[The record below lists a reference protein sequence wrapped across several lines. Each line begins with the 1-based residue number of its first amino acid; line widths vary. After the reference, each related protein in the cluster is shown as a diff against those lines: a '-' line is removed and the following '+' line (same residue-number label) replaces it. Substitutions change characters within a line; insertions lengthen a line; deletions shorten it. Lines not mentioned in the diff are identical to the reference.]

1 MASKPTHSPPHS
13 PDHATT
19 PTPFTTTTKSK
30 TVTFDQLSPPTSP
43 SSPNPSAAHDP
54 MNEQSPLLSP
64 TQDDDNGLKRIPS
77 PLSDDDWNPEAG
89 EDTKSSWYLL
99 LLTLGGLGL
108 QIAWSVELSYGSP
121 YLISLGLSKSLLAL
135 VWIAGPLSGTLVQ
148 PYVGL
153 KSDNCRSRWGKR
165 RPFIIGGAAATIV
178 SLFLLAWARELVGGL
193 LGIFGVARD
202 ASATQTLTILFAV
215 LMVYVLDFA
224 INVIQAA
231 IRAFVVDCA
240 PTHQQEAANAWI
252 MRTSGT
258 GNILGYLSG
267 FVNLPKYFPF
277 LGDSQMK
284 VLCAIACLVLA
295 VTVTISCT
303 TISERDP
310 RSEGVPDS
318 HGGLLGFFKNLFRSI
333 KRLPPQIS
341 KVCQVQLA
349 AWIGWFPFLFY
360 ATTYIGEIYTEPY
373 FEANPHMSDADINQV
388 WEEGTRM
395 GTLALFIFALTT
407 FACSIILPLLVAP
420 TYKAPSSGAQTP
432 STPLTPST
440 PRSSSIAS
448 SSYFPLPSG
457 STSHKRASTSG
468 FASHFRRLPELLD
481 ALQIQSLTLRRAWLF
496 SHIMFTVL
504 MWSTLLVRSTAGA
517 TLIVALVG
525 VPWAVA
531 NWAPFSLI
539 SSEISKRDAIRRG
552 LIRPDDDDDD
562 TSLSG
567 PSSSSASIA
576 TSASRDANLLASG
589 EDAHDGADQAGVVLG
604 IHNVAIAA
612 PQVVATLVSSTIFR
626 FLQKPRGSPGDAS
639 VAWVLRFGGLCALV
653 AAWLTTRVAE
663 ERRRGGGVVLG
674 KGRGRGRRARAR
686 AKGKCVD
693 RRTAGGGGGGGG
705 GSSSEARSE
714 DAS

>member
-1 MASKPTHSPPHS
+1 MLISCPVYRLPGLWSFPTARSVLRCHLSLRHLTPP
-13 PDHATT
+13 
-19 PTPFTTTTKSK
+19 
-30 TVTFDQLSPPTSP
+30 Q
-43 SSPNPSAAHDP
+43 
-54 MNEQSPLLSP
+54 
-64 TQDDDNGLKRIPS
+64 
-77 PLSDDDWNPEAG
+77 
-89 EDTKSSWYLL
+89 
-99 LLTLGGLGL
+99 
-108 QIAWSVELSYGSP
+108 P

-153 KSDNCRSRWGKR
+153 RSDNCRSRWGKR
-165 RPFIIGGAAATIV
+165 RPFIIGGTAATIV

-193 LGIFGVARD
+193 LSIFGVARD
-202 ASATQTLTILFAV
+202 ASATHTMTILFAV

-267 FVNLPKYFPF
+267 FVNLPRYFPF

-295 VTVTISCT
+295 ITVTISCS

-310 RSEGVPDS
+310 RSEGIPDS

-448 SSYFPLPSG
+448 SSYFQLPSS
-457 STSHKRASTSG
+457 STSHKRRSTSR

-496 SHIMFTVL
+496 SHIMFAVL
-504 MWSTLLVRSTAGA
+504 MWSTLLVRSTVGA
-517 TLIVALVG
+517 TFIIALVG

-552 LIRPDDDDDD
+552 LIRPDDEDE
-562 TSLSG
+562 SSFSG
-567 PSSSSASIA
+567 PSSSASSTTTA
-576 TSASRDANLLASG
+576 AVNNRDANLLASG
-589 EDAHDGADQAGVVLG
+589 EDAHEGADQAGVVLG

-639 VAWVLRFGGLCALV
+639 VAWVLRFGGVCALV
-653 AAWLTTRVAE
+653 AAWLTTRVGE
-663 ERRRGGGVVLG
+663 ERRRGGGGVVLG
-674 KGRGRGRRARAR
+674 KGRRARP
-686 AKGKCVD
+686 KGKRAD
-693 RRTAGGGGGGGG
+693 RGSAGGGR
-705 GSSSEARSE
+705 SEASGGDGSRWE
-714 DAS
+714 

>member
-1 MASKPTHSPPHS
+1 MASKPTHSPPLS
-13 PDHATT
+13 PDHATS
-19 PTPFTTTTKSK
+19 PTPLATTTTTK
-30 TVTFDQLSPPTSP
+30 TVTFERPSPP
-43 SSPNPSAAHDP
+43 SSPTPSAAYDP

-64 TQDDDNGLKRIPS
+64 TQDDESGLKRVPS

-153 KSDNCRSRWGKR
+153 RSDNCRSRWGKR
-165 RPFIIGGAAATIV
+165 RPFIIGGTAATIV

-193 LGIFGVARD
+193 LSIFGVARD
-202 ASATQTLTILFAV
+202 ASATHTMTILFAV

-267 FVNLPKYFPF
+267 FVNLPRYFPF

-295 VTVTISCT
+295 ITVTISCS

-310 RSEGVPDS
+310 RSEGIPDS

-448 SSYFPLPSG
+448 SSYFQLPSS
-457 STSHKRASTSG
+457 STSHKRRSTSR

-496 SHIMFTVL
+496 SHIMFAVL
-504 MWSTLLVRSTAGA
+504 MWSTLLVRSTVGA
-517 TLIVALVG
+517 TFIIALVG

-552 LIRPDDDDDD
+552 LIRPDDEDE
-562 TSLSG
+562 
-567 PSSSSASIA
+567 
-576 TSASRDANLLASG
+576 DANLLASG
-589 EDAHDGADQAGVVLG
+589 EDAHEGADQAGVVLG

-639 VAWVLRFGGLCALV
+639 VAWVLRFGGVCALV
-653 AAWLTTRVAE
+653 AAWLTTRVGE
-663 ERRRGGGVVLG
+663 ERRRGGGAFVGIRADRHKSLP
-674 KGRGRGRRARAR
+674 GRRLQ
-686 AKGKCVD
+686 
-693 RRTAGGGGGGGG
+693 
-705 GSSSEARSE
+705 
-714 DAS
+714 